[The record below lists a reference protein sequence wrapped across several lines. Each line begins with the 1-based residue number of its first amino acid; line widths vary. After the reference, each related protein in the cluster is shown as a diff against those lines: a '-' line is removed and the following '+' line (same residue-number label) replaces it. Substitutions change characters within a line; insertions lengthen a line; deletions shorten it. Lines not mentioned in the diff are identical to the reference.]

1 MSILPRQSR
10 AARELLGWTQANL
23 AEAAT
28 LGLATVK
35 NFESERRETT
45 PANLKAIQRAL
56 EEAGVEL
63 IPAKGGKGVGV
74 RLKNG

>member
-10 AARELLGWTQANL
+10 AARELLGWTQTDL
-23 AEAAT
+23 ATAAT

-63 IPAKGGKGVGV
+63 IAAKSGKGVGA
-74 RLKNG
+74 RLKKG

>member
-10 AARELLGWTQANL
+10 AARELLGWTQADL
-23 AEAAT
+23 AGAAT
-28 LGLATVK
+28 LGLATIK

-45 PANLKAIQRAL
+45 LANLKAIQRAL

-63 IPAKGGKGVGV
+63 IPARGGKGVGV
-74 RLKNG
+74 RLKDG